1 MTITFETVQEQ
12 IGRTLPGGSFSVEP
26 YQDWLMRDVSLS
38 TTSFAGPLHPL
49 WAFAGTQGAM
59 GVSIEELFAIVHASS
74 EDGPMLGESDIE
86 ILRPLGIGETFTV
99 SATITDIVRKSG
111 KRAGTFDIVTVAMS
125 AEDSAG
131 TTVALL
137 TNSYVFPRR
146 DA

>member
-1 MTITFETVQEQ
+1 MSIAELESNQKNLLHSSIRARMRIIPNSNSNSTEQ
-12 IGRTLPGGSFSVEP
+12 TASPGAVAGLFT
-26 YQDWLMRDVSLS
+26 YYS
-38 TTSFAGPLHPL
+38 T
-49 WAFAGTQGAM
+49 
-59 GVSIEELFAIVHASS
+59 HA
-74 EDGPMLGESDIE
+74 ESDIE

-146 DA
+146 EA